1 MILTFFSFLFFSFL
15 FLLYLFS
22 SSPSSAQPLFV
33 PNAELSSPAARA
45 CALLGGSACTWC
57 LRLPYAPLDSTVRVR
72 LCCCPT
78 PCRAGTNLSSRAGC
92 VWELREAAIIGS
104 ISHLFFENVFRS
116 FLSEVVSF
124 YPTLHKTTPTTTRKL
139 CQTRLYLKN

>member
-45 CALLGGSACTWC
+45 CALLGGSACTWWLSLPMPLSTALCVSGCAVVPPRAGLGQIC
-57 LRLPYAPLDSTVRVR
+57 LRVLGV
-72 LCCCPT
+72 C
-78 PCRAGTNLSSRAGC
+78 
-92 VWELREAAIIGS
+92 GS
-104 ISHLFFENVFRS
+104 
-116 FLSEVVSF
+116 
-124 YPTLHKTTPTTTRKL
+124 
-139 CQTRLYLKN
+139 